1 MADEQTLQFSVN
13 GGIDAAATAR
23 STVTDGLGPDVAQR
37 TIEDVLLVISEL
49 VTNAVRHA
57 GADTEGDTIEVT
69 VRKTG
74 RAVRIEVADSAPA
87 TEPQLRRDDAPG
99 GMGLVVVSGLC
110 PQWGTEQEE
119 GRKTVWAEY
128 PLQEM
133 EAQAS

>member
-23 STVTDGLGPDVAQR
+23 YTVTDGLGAEVPQR

-57 GADTEGDTIEVT
+57 GADTEGETIEVT
-69 VRKTG
+69 VKSSGETI
-74 RAVRIEVADSAPA
+74 RIEVVDFAPA
-87 TEPQLRRDDAPG
+87 TEPRLRDDDAPG

>member
-1 MADEQTLQFSVN
+1 MADKQTLQFSVN

-23 STVTDGLGPDVAQR
+23 YTVTDGLGSEVSQR

-57 GADTEGDTIEVT
+57 GADTAGETIEVT
-69 VRKTG
+69 VRSSG
-74 RAVRIEVADSAPA
+74 EAIRIEVVDFAPA
-87 TEPQLRRDDAPG
+87 TEPRLRRDNDPG

>member
-1 MADEQTLQFSVN
+1 MADGTTLRFSVE

-23 STVTDGLGPDVAQR
+23 FTVTDGLGGQVEQR

-57 GADTEGDTIEVT
+57 AAGSDDTIDVCVT
-69 VRKTG
+69 NQG
-74 RAVRIEVADSAPA
+74 DAILIEVVDGEPEVAPRI
-87 TEPQLRRDDAPG
+87 RRDNAPG

-110 PQWGTEQEE
+110 KDWGTKRQR

-128 PLQEM
+128 SLAS
-133 EAQAS
+133 AQQSVS

>member
-13 GGIDAAATAR
+13 GGFDAAATAR
-23 STVTDGLGPDVAQR
+23 YTVTDGLGADVAQR

-57 GADTEGDTIEVT
+57 GADTEGETIEVT
-69 VRKTG
+69 VKNTG
-74 RAVRIEVADSAPA
+74 QAIRIEVVDFAPA
-87 TEPQLRRDDAPG
+87 AEPQLRRDNDPG

-128 PLQEM
+128 PVEEM
-133 EAQAS
+133 EAQVS

>member
-1 MADEQTLQFSVN
+1 MAEAQTLQFSVN

-23 STVTDGLGPDVAQR
+23 YAVTDGLGADVAQQ

-57 GADTEGDTIEVT
+57 GADSEGETIEVT
-69 VRKTG
+69 VKNTG
-74 RAVRIEVADSAPA
+74 QAIRIEVVDFAPA
-87 TEPQLRRDDAPG
+87 AEPQLRRGDDPG

-110 PQWGTEQEE
+110 PEWGTEQEE

-128 PLQEM
+128 PVEEM
-133 EAQAS
+133 EAQVS

>member
-1 MADEQTLQFSVN
+1 MAENQTLQFSVN

-23 STVTDGLGPDVAQR
+23 YTVTGGLGEEVAQR

-57 GADTEGDTIEVT
+57 GADTEGETIEVT
-69 VRKTG
+69 VKNTG
-74 RAVRIEVADSAPA
+74 DAIRIEVVDFAPA
-87 TEPQLRRDDAPG
+87 TEPQLRRDDDPG

-110 PQWGTEQEE
+110 PRWGTEQEE

-128 PLQEM
+128 PVEEM
-133 EAQAS
+133 EAPVS